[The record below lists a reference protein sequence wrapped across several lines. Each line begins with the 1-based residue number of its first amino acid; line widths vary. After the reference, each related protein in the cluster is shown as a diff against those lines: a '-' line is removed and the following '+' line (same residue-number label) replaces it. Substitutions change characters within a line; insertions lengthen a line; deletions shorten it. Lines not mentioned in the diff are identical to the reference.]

1 MMISEGCLPAL
12 KSLVKE
18 GFTIFFHVRQRFKSR
33 LGGDVGMRMCFLET
47 PRQGVSTFSYGD
59 QRSPP
64 R

>member
-18 GFTIFFHVRQRFKSR
+18 GFTVFFHVRKRIMSR
-33 LGGDVGMRMCFLET
+33 LCGDVGMRMCFLET
-47 PRQGVSTFSYGD
+47 PRQGVSAFSLGD
-59 QRSPP
+59 HRSPP